1 MDIGNLNGRIDEY
14 LELDKKEK
22 ILNDAYAKAINVIKH
37 KKALLLND
45 INGSIGDTSLEMK
58 FDKGV
63 LRRQQKTKYSI
74 HDRVDLHNTIIRQPD
89 LLSLFKAEVV
99 SAKVEDLL
107 PDFKDNDTGTIK
119 YGLCK
124 NVFMTT
130 TIKEKR

>member
-74 HDRVDLHNTIIRQPD
+74 HDRVDLHNTIIKQPD

-107 PDFKDNDTGTIK
+107 PDFKENDTGTIK

>member
-1 MDIGNLNGRIDEY
+1 MDIGNLNSRIDEY

-74 HDRVDLHNTIIRQPD
+74 HDRVDLHNTIIKQPD

-107 PDFKDNDTGTIK
+107 PDFKENDTGTIK

>member
-1 MDIGNLNGRIDEY
+1 MDIGNLNSRIDEY

-74 HDRVDLHNTIIRQPD
+74 HDRVDLHNTIIKQPD

-99 SAKVEDLL
+99 STKVEDLL

>member
-1 MDIGNLNGRIDEY
+1 MDIENLNGRIDEY

-74 HDRVDLHNTIIRQPD
+74 HDRVDLHNTIIKQPD

-107 PDFKDNDTGTIK
+107 PDFKENDTGTIK

>member
-1 MDIGNLNGRIDEY
+1 MDIGNLNSRIDEY

-74 HDRVDLHNTIIRQPD
+74 HDRVDLHNTIIKQPD

>member
-1 MDIGNLNGRIDEY
+1 MDIGNLNSRIDEY

-107 PDFKDNDTGTIK
+107 PDFKENDTGTIK